1 MADAPPGGD
10 DGSDVTPDSGDTF
23 KVLVEREWSLA
34 ANQPEDRQ
42 CRWVKVPEDTYIV
55 GFHAEAP
62 AGTHHAMVTMTSA
75 PQTTGNYHC
84 DYLKN
89 ESTLVYA
96 GGVGVEDL
104 MLPPGVA
111 FKIPAGTYVHL
122 NLHLSNENATAS
134 SGKSGLYVKTVPA
147 AMVEH
152 EADAAFLG
160 NIGSTKIIAKATGG
174 GPTTTSILG
183 ETQPPNDWHVVGL
196 IPHMHQVGV
205 NMKVEELAADLTPIA
220 TRLDA
225 TYDVDLQHRYPVDFV
240 VRASHHLSVT
250 CTYVNATSMDRTIGD
265 FVVAEQCLTT
275 MYRWPKETGT
285 FADKYMSVT
294 KTSQ

>member
-23 KVLVEREWSLA
+23 KVLVERDWSLT

-42 CRWVKVPEDTYIV
+42 CRRVKIAEDMYIV
-55 GFHAEAP
+55 GFHMEAP
-62 AGTHHAMVTMTSA
+62 PGTHQAMVTMSSTMKN
-75 PQTTGNYHC
+75 TGTYQC
-84 DYLKN
+84 GVLDN

-96 GGVGVEDL
+96 GGIGVEDL

-111 FKIPAGTYVHL
+111 FKIPAGSYVNL
-122 NLHLSNENATAS
+122 NLHLDNANATAM

-160 NIGSTKIIAKATGG
+160 NIGSTKVISAGKTTEIYGG
-174 GPTTTSILG
+174 IQTPH
-183 ETQPPNDWHVVGL
+183 DWHVVGF

-205 NMKVEELAADLTPIA
+205 KLKIDEVAADLSPVA
-220 TRLDA
+220 MRLNAD
-225 TYDVDLQHRYPVDFV
+225 YDVDQQHRYPTDFV
-240 VRASHHLSVT
+240 VRANHSLNVT
-250 CTYVNATSMDRTIGD
+250 CTYNNTTTMDRGLGD
-265 FVVAEQCLTT
+265 FIVAEQCLTT
-275 MYRWPKETGT
+275 MYRWPKETDV
-285 FADKYMSVT
+285 FADKYSSVT
-294 KTSQ
+294 KTPQ

>member
-1 MADAPPGGD
+1 MDDAPPGD
-10 DGSDVTPDSGDTF
+10 DGSDVTPDSGDGF
-23 KVLVEREWSLA
+23 KVLVERDWDLA
-34 ANQPEDRQ
+34 ANLPEDRQ
-42 CRWVKVPEDTYIV
+42 CRWVKVLEDMYIV

-62 AGTHHAMVTMTSA
+62 AGTHHAMVTMTSDVH
-75 PQTTGNYHC
+75 TTGNYRC

-122 NLHLSNENATAS
+122 NLHLSNETATAM
-134 SGKSGLYVKTVPA
+134 SGRSGVYVKTVPA

-160 NIGSTKIIAKATGG
+160 NNGSLKDIAAATSS
-174 GPTTTSILG
+174 GPSTTTILG
-183 ETQPPNDWHVVGL
+183 ETQPPDDWHVVGF

-205 NMKVEELAADLTPIA
+205 KMKVEELAADLTPIA

-225 TYDVDLQHRYPVDFV
+225 NYDVDLQHRYPVDFV
-240 VRASHHLSVT
+240 VAASHHLNVT
-250 CTYVNATSMDRTIGD
+250 CTYVNATTSTRNIGD
-265 FVVAEQCLTT
+265 YIISEQCLTT
-275 MYRWPKETGT
+275 MYRWPKQTGT
-285 FADKYMSVT
+285 FADKFSSVT
-294 KTSQ
+294 TSPN